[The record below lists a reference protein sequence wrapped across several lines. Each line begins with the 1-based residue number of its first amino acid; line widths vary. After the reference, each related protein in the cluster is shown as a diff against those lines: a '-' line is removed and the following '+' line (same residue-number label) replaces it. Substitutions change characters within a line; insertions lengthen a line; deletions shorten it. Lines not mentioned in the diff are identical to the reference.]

1 MKKRYIYEVELEEN
15 ELGGYSASFPELPDA
30 FTYGENLEET
40 VDRAAEVLQLII
52 AEYLDEGK
60 PLPKPVFRGS
70 QEAFR
75 LAISVDVSPEL
86 IERVKCMSVTEAA
99 KALGVTK
106 GRVAHM
112 LDAGILRAIPFGNE
126 RLVTI
131 ASVNMRKTHPG
142 KPGRPKAIKSL
153 AEA

>member
-1 MKKRYIYEVELEEN
+1 MKERYIYEVELEKN
-15 ELGGYSASFPELPDA
+15 EFGGYSASFPELPDA
-30 FTYGENLEET
+30 FTYGEDLEET

-60 PLPKPVFRGS
+60 PLPNPVFRGS
-70 QEAFR
+70 QEKLC

-86 IERVKCMSVTEAA
+86 IERVKCMTVTEAA

-112 LDAGILRAIPFGNE
+112 LDAGILLALPFGNE

-131 ASVNMRKTHPG
+131 ASVNMRKSHPRR
-142 KPGRPKAIKSL
+142 PGRPKATKNL
-153 AEA
+153 VEA

>member
-1 MKKRYIYEVELEEN
+1 MKERYIYEVELEEN

-30 FTYGENLEET
+30 FTYGEDLEET

-60 PLPKPVFRGS
+60 PLPDPIFRGS
-70 QEAFR
+70 QGAFR

-86 IERVKCMSVTEAA
+86 IERVKCTTVTEAA

-106 GRVAHM
+106 GRIVHM
-112 LDAGILRAIPFGNE
+112 LDAGILRALPFGNE

-142 KPGRPKAIKSL
+142 KPGRPKAIKNL
-153 AEA
+153 VEA